1 MDLLV
6 SGGTVLTLDA
16 ADTVIAD
23 GAVAV
28 AAGRIVAV
36 GPRRNLSRRYRA
48 RRSIEAPGHLVLPGL
63 VNAHTH
69 VAMTLLRGIKDDQ
82 DLMTWLTKYMFPI
95 EARFVS
101 PEFVRAGA
109 LLACWEMIASGTTTF
124 ADGYFFEEEVARAA
138 DETGLRAIPGQGIL
152 DVPTPD
158 AQNGAEGLSRA
169 EKFLADWKGHARVTP
184 ALCPHSCYTVG
195 PETFRRTREL
205 AARFGAPVMT
215 HLAESA
221 AELALVRERFATTP
235 VRYLAGLGVLDASL
249 TAAHCVAVDEEEI
262 GLLAGTKVG
271 VVHCVESNMK
281 LACGVAPVA
290 KMLAAGV
297 AVGMGTDGA
306 ASNNDLDLFGEMGS
320 VARLHKVHSLDPT
333 AMPARAVVRMAAAGS
348 AAALHMEREIG
359 SLEVGK
365 RADLIVVDVAA
376 PNAVPLY
383 DPYSYLVYAAR
394 ADAVQTVLVEG
405 QVLMEKRR
413 LKTLD
418 TEAIRRKAKLF
429 GRRIAA
435 ALPE

>member
-1 MDLLV
+1 
-6 SGGTVLTLDA
+6 
-16 ADTVIAD
+16 
-23 GAVAV
+23 
-28 AAGRIVAV
+28 
-36 GPRRNLSRRYRA
+36 
-48 RRSIEAPGHLVLPGL
+48 
-63 VNAHTH
+63 
-69 VAMTLLRGIKDDQ
+69 
-82 DLMTWLTKYMFPI
+82 
-95 EARFVS
+95 
-101 PEFVRAGA
+101 
-109 LLACWEMIASGTTTF
+109 
-124 ADGYFFEEEVARAA
+124 
-138 DETGLRAIPGQGIL
+138 
-152 DVPTPD
+152 
-158 AQNGAEGLSRA
+158 
-169 EKFLADWKGHARVTP
+169 
-184 ALCPHSCYTVG
+184 
-195 PETFRRTREL
+195 
-205 AARFGAPVMT
+205 MT

-376 PNAVPLY
+376 PNALPLY